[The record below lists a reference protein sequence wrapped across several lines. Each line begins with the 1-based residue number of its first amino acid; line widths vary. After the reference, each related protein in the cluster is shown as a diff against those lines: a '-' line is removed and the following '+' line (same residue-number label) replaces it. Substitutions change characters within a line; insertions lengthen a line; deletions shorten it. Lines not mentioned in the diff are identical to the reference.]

1 MGKGVE
7 GAGKGLEGAGKGLEG
22 AGKGVEGAVVGK
34 GLEGAGKGVEGAVEV
49 GGEGEGWMWEKAG
62 EGEGVAEGN
71 AGGLALLTPTAS
83 VGTCREVANI
93 RSAAFFAI
101 SMQALVFFCFSS
113 WMSVNTTLHYINNNI
128 IYLYSAIIFGI
139 KILFRGPCYN
149 IAISI

>member
-1 MGKGVE
+1 
-7 GAGKGLEGAGKGLEG
+7 
-22 AGKGVEGAVVGK
+22 
-34 GLEGAGKGVEGAVEV
+34 
-49 GGEGEGWMWEKAG
+49 MWEEAG

-93 RSAAFFAI
+93 RSAAFFAT

-113 WMSVNTTLHYINNNI
+113 RMSVNTTLHYINYNNNI